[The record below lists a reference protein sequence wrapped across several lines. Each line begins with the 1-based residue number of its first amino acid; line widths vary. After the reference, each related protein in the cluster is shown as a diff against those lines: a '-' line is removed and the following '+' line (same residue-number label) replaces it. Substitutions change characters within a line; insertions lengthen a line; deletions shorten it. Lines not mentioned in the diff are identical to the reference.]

1 MRIALTALTPR
12 GSQDLVVSADD
23 GAVIGQVAAALRGVA
38 GGSEPL
44 APVIALPRTQV
55 PASHGPPPAAAPGLP
70 AAAPGLPAAAPGPPP
85 LALGQET
92 PRQAAGQ
99 DTSRRAAGQDTSR
112 WGAAQE
118 TPRRAPAQET
128 LWLDGRPVDPRA
140 RAASVLRDGA
150 LVATDPR
157 AAAATSLAEPAGL
170 AEVRVVGGPA
180 AGTVHRL
187 GFGTLTLGGSPDCQV
202 RVTGT
207 GLPAY
212 AARLVIGPGGS
223 AGQTIVEPLTQP
235 AGGVPLLLDREPL
248 TGARPWE
255 PGSLLQVG
263 PHVLALASPEQPD
276 AHLAPI
282 GDGGL
287 AFNRP
292 PRLLPSS
299 RPRRIEVPVEP
310 KRADKARLQLLSAL
324 LPLVFGAVLWLA
336 LKNALFALFMLMSPV
351 MVIGQWISERRH
363 GRRSYKRG
371 MKEYRRAMARL
382 DGTITAARASDEALR
397 REAAPDPAQVL
408 LTATGPRRRLWE
420 RRAADPDVLHLRL
433 GLTDRPAN
441 IEFVPEKGSAHDA
454 ELPPVP
460 AARSVPI
467 ALPLPQLGVIGLAGP
482 AGPPA
487 RWPAGSSP
495 RPRRCTARATCTSW
509 CSPPARRQAPSGT
522 GSAGCRTARRSRARS
537 AWPWWG
543 AIRTRRRA
551 GWPSSSARSASE

>member
-12 GSQDLVVSADD
+12 GPQDLVVSVDD

-44 APVIALPRTQV
+44 APVIALSRTQV
-55 PASHGPPPAAAPGLP
+55 PAGNGRPPADGYGPPPG
-70 AAAPGLPAAAPGPPP
+70 
-85 LALGQET
+85 LGQET
-92 PRQAAGQ
+92 PHRPP
-99 DTSRRAAGQDTSR
+99 
-112 WGAAQE
+112 AQE
-118 TPRRAPAQET
+118 TTWRPPAQET

-140 RAASVLRDGA
+140 RATSVLRDGA
-150 LVATDPR
+150 LVAIDPR

-187 GFGTLTLGGSPDCQV
+187 GFGTLTLGASPDCQV

-223 AGQTIVEPLTQP
+223 AGQTIIEPLTQP
-235 AGGVPLLLDREPL
+235 AGGVQLLLDGEPL
-248 TGARPWE
+248 TAARPWE

-263 PHVLALASPEQPD
+263 PNVLALASPEQPD

-299 RPRRIEVPVEP
+299 RPRRIEIPVEP

-324 LPLVFGAVLWLA
+324 LPLVFGAVLWIA

-363 GRRSYKRG
+363 GRSSYKRG
-371 MKEYRRAMARL
+371 MKDYRRAMAGL
-382 DGTITAARASDEALR
+382 DGTITAARAADEALR

-441 IEFVPEKGSAHDA
+441 IEFVPEKGSAQDA

-460 AARSVPI
+460 AARS
-467 ALPLPQLGVIGLAGP
+467 AA
-482 AGPPA
+482 
-487 RWPAGSSP
+487 
-495 RPRRCTARATCTSW
+495 
-509 CSPPARRQAPSGT
+509 
-522 GSAGCRTARRSRARS
+522 
-537 AWPWWG
+537 
-543 AIRTRRRA
+543 
-551 GWPSSSARSASE
+551 